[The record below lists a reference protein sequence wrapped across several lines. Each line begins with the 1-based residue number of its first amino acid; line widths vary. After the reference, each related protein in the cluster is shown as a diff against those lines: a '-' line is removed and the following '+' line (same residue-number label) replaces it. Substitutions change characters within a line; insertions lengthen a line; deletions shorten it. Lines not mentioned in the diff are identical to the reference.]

1 MKKYAAII
9 LAAGA
14 SRRLGK
20 PKQLLPYK
28 GSTLLS
34 HTIHELIS
42 INSLDVYVVLG
53 AYADAIQLTIHSLP
67 VTTLICNDWREGMGE
82 SLSFGMKEVQR
93 RSSYDGI
100 LITLSDL
107 PFVTSD
113 HYMELLAK
121 FEKREQIVITN
132 YKTLKGVPSILS
144 SNYFSELEKMKGD
157 DGAKPVIQKHKKE
170 VSEIISETPYFD
182 VDTEESYQQL
192 INLS

>member
-14 SRRLGK
+14 SKRLGK

-28 GSTLLS
+28 DSTLLS
-34 HTIHELIS
+34 HTINQLIS
-42 INSLDVYVVLG
+42 VDSLDVYVVLG
-53 AYADAIQLTIHSLP
+53 AYADAIQLTIYSSP
-67 VTTLICNDWREGMGE
+67 IKTLICKDWKEGMGK
-82 SLSFGMKEVQR
+82 SLSYGIKEIQKQG
-93 RSSYDGI
+93 SYDGI

-113 HYMELLAK
+113 HYKNLILK
-121 FEKREQIVITN
+121 FEETQQIVITN
-132 YKTLKGVPSILS
+132 YKTLKGVPSMIS
-144 SNYFSELEKMKGD
+144 SNYFAELEKVTGD
-157 DGAKPVIQKHKKE
+157 EGAKPVIQKHKKE
-170 VSEIISETPYFD
+170 VSEILSETPYFD